1 MNKPLSPIVCTVGL
15 SWTRHLDH
23 LINPAL
29 CLRGILAVDFSTT
42 IIRLGIRTILGSAKV
57 SRKAVANWRRKYDED
72 NRVAEVRSP
81 MEKGWGFCSEAR
93 IDYCATFDTWPMTV
107 MKKKPRGDKL
117 RRPRVGRED

>member
-1 MNKPLSPIVCTVGL
+1 M
-15 SWTRHLDH
+15 
-23 LINPAL
+23 
-29 CLRGILAVDFSTT
+29 
-42 IIRLGIRTILGSAKV
+42 

-107 MKKKPRGDKL
+107 MKKSP
-117 RRPRVGRED
+117 VETSCEDQELAVKIEQRTTLGM